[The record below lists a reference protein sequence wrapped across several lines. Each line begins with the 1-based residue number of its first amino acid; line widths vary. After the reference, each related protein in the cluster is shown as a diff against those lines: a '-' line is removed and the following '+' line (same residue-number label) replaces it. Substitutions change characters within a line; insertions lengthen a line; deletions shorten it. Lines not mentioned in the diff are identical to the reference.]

1 MISFSPARSQKK
13 RGKVDWLKICESAV
27 KGEDTGKCDK
37 DYDNAV
43 LETGRFAFWFAKTD
57 PLPPTAFLVKQEEIK
72 DLSGFEEM
80 FEVAATRIK
89 ISDHQ
94 LRRAGETQ
102 PL

>member
-1 MISFSPARSQKK
+1 MRRWIIPFAALCSTGNWKVCVLVREDGSP
-13 RGKVDWLKICESAV
+13 SA
-27 KGEDTGKCDK
+27 
-37 DYDNAV
+37 
-43 LETGRFAFWFAKTD
+43 
-57 PLPPTAFLVKQEEIK
+57 TAFLVKQEEIK